1 MEEVAVAVIDLPRLL
16 AMPQPLA
23 IPNQSALSKKLSGP
37 RVTRVRQFVSR
48 AWTRAR
54 EVFPFTWL
62 GIFVATGSVIAL
74 VYFGIQRIDL
84 PLLVVGAVGA
94 AMAVLCLL
102 ATSITA
108 TALYFSERKR
118 VYSTEPLALECG
130 SRRRTGFSMPS
141 LWYVPFV
148 RIRWKWSAKEIDV
161 ALRKDR
167 GRLHEDIIPYRR
179 GVADHIER
187 SITIEDVFGLTS
199 VTFRARESRQ
209 VRFTPS
215 MGALKSVHVVR
226 SMSGG
231 QDISHPDA
239 PADGERI
246 DMRYYNPGDPIR
258 FVLWKVYAKSRDL
271 VVRTPERAISPVRQT
286 VAYLVTGEGDEAA
299 AGAARVAVD
308 SGVLGTDWVL
318 GTDGSSDYAKSKTLA
333 LDILARSANATEADC
348 GAGLNAFLQ
357 RATPASVGRAVV
369 FVPARP
375 GPWLDKVI
383 AAARMR
389 TGQNSPVSPVEFV
402 VCTDGVR
409 DVAEIPKWK
418 RLASRPAK
426 ARPEDGSLTDTEA
439 LTQVVDALSTA
450 RARVL
455 VLDRKLGRVY
465 DGRFARGKQGA

>member
-1 MEEVAVAVIDLPRLL
+1 M
-16 AMPQPLA
+16 
-23 IPNQSALSKKLSGP
+23 
-37 RVTRVRQFVSR
+37 TRVRRFVAR
-48 AWTRAR
+48 LWKRTR
-54 EVFPFTWL
+54 EFFPLTWL
-62 GIFVATGSVIAL
+62 GVFVTAGSLVAL
-74 VYFGIQRIDL
+74 ILLGLRRIDL
-84 PLLVVGAVGA
+84 PLLVVGAVGV
-94 AMAVLCLL
+94 AMCALCLL

-108 TALYFSERKR
+108 LSLFFSERKR
-118 VYSTEPLALECG
+118 VYSTEPLSLECG

-148 RIRWKWSAKEIDV
+148 RVRWTWTAAEVNV
-161 ALRKDR
+161 ALRKEK

-179 GVADHIER
+179 GVTDGIER
-187 SITIEDVFGLTS
+187 SIRIEDVFGLTS
-199 VTFRARESRQ
+199 ITFRTREARH

-215 MGALKSVHVVR
+215 MGALKTVHVVR

-231 QDISHPDA
+231 EDISHPDA
-239 PADGERI
+239 PADGERL

-286 VAYLVTGEGDEAA
+286 VAYLVTGDGDEPA

-308 SGVLGTDWVL
+308 SGVLGSEWVL
-318 GTDGSSDYAKSKTLA
+318 GTDGTTEYAKSKTVA
-333 LDILARSANATEADC
+333 LDILARSANVTDADC
-348 GAGLNAFLQ
+348 GAGLSAFLQ
-357 RATPASVGRAVV
+357 KATPASVGRAVV

-375 GPWLDKVI
+375 GPWLAKVV
-383 AAARMR
+383 AAARAR
-389 TGQNSPVSPVEFV
+389 SSANSPVSPVEFV

-409 DVAEIPKWK
+409 DVSVLPKWK
-418 RLASRPAK
+418 RFATRNDQTS
-426 ARPEDGSLTDTEA
+426 PEDGALTDTEA

-455 VLDRKLGRVY
+455 VLDRRLGRAY